1 LTKGA
6 ASVVFEVITSFPTLK
21 ASTLSY
27 VEKVLIVAIYWSRR
41 FVVHVGEVLSIEP
54 FKGRERSILIVPSVK

>member
-1 LTKGA
+1 LTKGVA
-6 ASVVFEVITSFPTLK
+6 FVAFEVITSFPTLK

-27 VEKVLIVAIYWSRR
+27 FEKVLIVLIYRSRI
-41 FVVHVGEVLSIEP
+41 FVDHVGAVVSIEP